1 MLLIKWGCI
10 KMRMK
15 RIGSAV
21 IIFIIVA
28 VLFLYPLDS
37 YISQPGGAYDLA
49 PLVEVEDGDEGDV
62 GTFSLMTISL
72 SKATMA
78 TYAFAQFSNKRKVL
92 PAENVRR
99 AGESEA
105 EYNLRQKKLMSDS
118 QFNAITVAFEKA
130 GIPVDIGFNGVFVMN
145 VLEEGAADKILE
157 AGDTIKAINGVA
169 LTESGEFATSISE
182 KELGDEVALSIE
194 RDDKILEVVVTLKE
208 IPEGDGRIGLG
219 IGFQE
224 DRTLTT
230 DPEVTM
236 HTANIGGPSA
246 GLMFTL
252 EIMNRLLEEDLTKG
266 YNIAGTGEML
276 VDGTVGRIGG
286 TDFKV
291 MAAAREGVEIF
302 FAPDD
307 DLPAEVKKANP
318 RMRTNYEEAVQ
329 TAKNIGT
336 EMKIIPVK
344 TIDDALDYLEGL
356 ESK

>member
-1 MLLIKWGCI
+1 
-10 KMRMK
+10 MRMK
-15 RIGSAV
+15 RISSTV
-21 IIFIIVA
+21 VVLIIVA

-49 PLVEVEDGDEGDV
+49 PLVEVEGGDDTDV

-78 TYAFAQFSNKRKVL
+78 SYTLAQFSNKRKIL

-99 AGESEA
+99 VGESET

-130 GIPVDIGFNGVFVMN
+130 DIPVEVKFNGVFIMN
-145 VLEEGAADKILE
+145 VLEDGASDKILE
-157 AGDTIKAINGVA
+157 AGDTIKAIDGVP
-169 LTESGEFATSISE
+169 LTESGEFVTIISK
-182 KELGDEVALSIE
+182 KELGDEVELSLE
-194 RDDKILEVVVTLKE
+194 RDEKVLDVSVTLQE

-219 IGFQE
+219 VGFQE

-230 DPEVTM
+230 KPEVIM
-236 HTANIGGPSA
+236 HTSNIGGPSA

-286 TDFKV
+286 ADFKV
-291 MAAAREGVEIF
+291 MAAARDGVEIF

-307 DLPAEVKKANP
+307 DLPDEVKEMNP
-318 RMRTNYEEAVQ
+318 GILTNYEEAAQ
-329 TAKNIGT
+329 TTKNIGT
-336 EMKIIPVK
+336 KMKIIPVK
-344 TIDDALDYLEGL
+344 TIDDALEYLESL
-356 ESK
+356 EPK